1 MYSIPQ
7 QQSNNGLKLSLTAGG
22 LTLGMGLAY
31 LYYQN
36 KKKSTNPELDISK
49 ETVIRI
55 LKEFRK
61 EFYPVFKNLSLASLK
76 IQNEY
81 KSRYQVSADQMKE
94 VLYMHLVEENPV
106 FKPQILDIEDR
117 VYSKYDVI
125 NRAEFERLCNELA
138 KADLSIRQLM
148 GEIKELFRMAI
159 LGILKPANIELPS
172 NFSDDTVLEIYK
184 DTVKQ
189 VLSTI
194 TDYIRKYIEEHGSI
208 GMSDEN
214 FHVGIQNLNID
225 QIKSR
230 IIKNAGLDIND
241 DFHPQQIF
249 TFALNKFSKENT
261 SFNEKINKI
270 ETLNQ
275 EIMQKLFMPNADFEQ
290 IVRELS
296 RFDQV
301 IAPPEPI
308 IQLADPSELYPP
320 VEVQATE
327 DQVVTVHV
335 DDHVHLEK
343 SINKSHHN
351 KSLNKSRNEDE
362 KHEEHHDT
370 TNILDQLDT
379 HHHEAPVTVVVE
391 EDKVITIEIPA
402 EDIPLNNDDETKVDE
417 KPAEKHEESTP
428 VEEHE
433 NA

>member
-7 QQSNNGLKLSLTAGG
+7 KQNSNGLKLSLTAGG
-22 LTLGMGLAY
+22 LTLGVGFAY

-36 KKKSTNPELDISK
+36 KKKSANPELDISK

-81 KSRYQVSADQMKE
+81 KSRYKVSADQMKE

-106 FKPQILDIEDR
+106 FKPQILEIEDR

-138 KADLSIRQLM
+138 KNDFGIRQIM
-148 GEIKELFRMAI
+148 SEIKELYRMAI
-159 LGILKPANIELPS
+159 LGILKPANIELPP
-172 NFSDDTVLEIYK
+172 NFSEETILEIYK
-184 DTVKQ
+184 ETVKR
-189 VLSTI
+189 VLSSI
-194 TDYIRKYIEEHGSI
+194 TDYIRKYVEEHGSI
-208 GMSDEN
+208 GINDEN
-214 FHVGIQNLNID
+214 FHIGIQNLNID

-241 DFHPQQIF
+241 EYHPQQIF
-249 TFALNKFSKENT
+249 TFALNKYSKENT
-261 SFNEKINKI
+261 SFNEKVNKI

-290 IVRELS
+290 ILGELS

-301 IAPPEPI
+301 IATPEPI

-320 VEVQATE
+320 VEVHATE
-327 DQVVTVHV
+327 DQVVTIHV

-343 SINKSHHN
+343 SFNKSHHN
-351 KSLNKSRNEDE
+351 KSLNQSQNNREQNKEQLQ
-362 KHEEHHDT
+362 DT
-370 TNILDQLDT
+370 TNVLGQLDFHHGAPT
-379 HHHEAPVTVVVE
+379 HVSFE
-391 EDKVITIEIPA
+391 ENKIVTIEIPA
-402 EDIPLNNDDETKVDE
+402 EDINDGSE
-417 KPAEKHEESTP
+417 KKQDQSIPSNDNKNAE
-428 VEEHE
+428 
-433 NA
+433 